1 MSDYVYS
8 KYTFGGKEVYEKAF
22 KSNLQYD
29 SFVLE
34 KADSLGKYLDIL
46 VTRLE
51 DDEYYLPALLDNKPD
66 KLSLK
71 ELAILNDA
79 INLSSAIIDG
89 VNYGFSEISNILFR
103 TFYKE
108 NFVEYVNEEDL
119 PEDAIRIE

>member
-8 KYTFGGKEVYEKAF
+8 KYVFGGKDVYVKAF

-29 SFVLE
+29 PFVEE
-34 KADSLGKYLDIL
+34 KSDSLGKYLDIL
-46 VTRLE
+46 STRLE
-51 DDEYYLPALLDNKPD
+51 DEEYYLPALLDNKPD

-79 INLSSAIIDG
+79 INLSGALIDG
-89 VNYGFSEISNILFR
+89 INYGFSEMSNILFR

-119 PEDAIRIE
+119 PEEAIRIE